1 MKRKFLIELV
11 QEKYKKGERLVAPLL
26 GFPGVELIG
35 SNIKIA
41 QQNYGEHYKVL
52 KKLLNEAL

>member
-1 MKRKFLIELV
+1 MKRKSLIEIV
-11 QEKYKKGERLVAPLL
+11 KDKYKEGKRLVAPLL

-41 QQNYGEHYKVL
+41 QQNYGEH
-52 KKLLNEAL
+52 